1 MYFPDLYNEN
11 STETVYWLSAATGRR
26 LEGIAFFILAIGFK
40 ILPVFILIVFSIL
53 LIFNIH
59 HARQL
64 RERLRRY
71 SAAASSSKLKRELR
85 TTTML
90 VLITLFTVL
99 VELPQ
104 GLLLFASVF
113 NKEFFSLYSHLGD
126 IWDITSIGS
135 SFITFIMYCLM
146 SQQFRMEM
154 YTLILPKTFTKGFRL
169 SAQTVHSNNGISL
182 KPRVT
187 THSMLISPGTITNPQ
202 DL

>member
-1 MYFPDLYNEN
+1 M
-11 STETVYWLSAATGRR
+11 
-26 LEGIAFFILAIGFK
+26 AIGFK

-59 HARQL
+59 YARQL
-64 RERLRRY
+64 RERLPRY
-71 SAAASSSKLKRELR
+71 SAASKLKRELR

-104 GLLLFASVF
+104 GLFLIAGVF
-113 NKEFFSLYSHLGD
+113 NKEFSNLYFHLGD

-135 SFITFIMYCLM
+135 SFITFVMYCLM

-154 YTLILPKTFTKGFRL
+154 YKLILPKMFTESFRL
-169 SAQTVHSNNGISL
+169 TTQHIYSNNGISL
-182 KPRVT
+182 KRRDTTNTGLMSPRGN
-187 THSMLISPGTITNPQ
+187 LITQ

>member
-1 MYFPDLYNEN
+1 MQQL
-11 STETVYWLSAATGRR
+11 VGR
-26 LEGIAFFILAIGFK
+26 LERISFFILAIGFK

-71 SAAASSSKLKRELR
+71 SAVSSSSKLKRELR

-90 VLITLFTVL
+90 VLITLFTAL

-104 GLLLFASVF
+104 GLLLIAGVF
-113 NKEFFSLYSHLGD
+113 NKEFSNLYFHLGD

-146 SQQFRMEM
+146 SQQFRIEM
-154 YTLILPKTFTKGFRL
+154 FNLILPKMFTKSFHL
-169 SAQTVHSNNGISL
+169 SAQTAYSHNGISL
-182 KPRVT
+182 KQRGTTTPRGGLT
-187 THSMLISPGTITNPQ
+187 SPGAQLIPQ